1 MNSTLLHCLFEFRR
15 LDNSF
20 LTNLSTNKQHLELSH
35 KKIIFASDYYKGK
48 INETN
53 KLIRVSTRKHR
64 YIDGY

>member
-1 MNSTLLHCLFEFRR
+1 MGKNHASQYANFGSLR
-15 LDNSF
+15 N
-20 LTNLSTNKQHLELSH
+20 TNKQHLELSH